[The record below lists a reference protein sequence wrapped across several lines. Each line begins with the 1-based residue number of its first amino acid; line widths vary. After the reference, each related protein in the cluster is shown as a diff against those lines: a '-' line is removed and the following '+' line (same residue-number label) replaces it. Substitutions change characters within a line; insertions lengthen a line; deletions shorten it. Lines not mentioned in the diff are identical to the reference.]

1 MSFFD
6 DKNGF
11 KIRND
16 RVDKLSKFNVGN
28 QNSKIKFFFEI
39 AKLI

>member
-1 MSFFD
+1 MSFFN

-16 RVDKLSKFNVGN
+16 RVDELSKFNVGN
-28 QNSKIKFFFEI
+28 HNSKIKVTF
-39 AKLI
+39 LGQP